1 MGPKVKEGLLI
12 LLITWSAAVLNVGI
26 CVALFGG
33 K

>member
-12 LLITWSAAVLNVGI
+12 LLIVWSAAVLNVGI

>member
-12 LLITWSAAVLNVGI
+12 LLITWGACVLNVGI
-26 CVALFGG
+26 CVILLGD